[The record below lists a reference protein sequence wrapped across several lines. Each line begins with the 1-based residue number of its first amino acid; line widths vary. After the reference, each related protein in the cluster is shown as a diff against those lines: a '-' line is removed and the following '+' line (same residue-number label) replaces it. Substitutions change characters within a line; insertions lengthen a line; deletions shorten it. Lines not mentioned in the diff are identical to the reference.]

1 MAVLDLSNSS
11 RVLRELGGEMGTVQD
26 HRKCAEQCVAM
37 ARAAEDDDGKVLW
50 LTLALSWARLAEHA
64 AQAVPAEHPADR
76 VEEALEGSSEGLQAA
91 RRRDEPD
98 QTP

>member
-1 MAVLDLSNSS
+1 
-11 RVLRELGGEMGTVQD
+11 MGTVQD

-37 ARAAEDDDGKVLW
+37 ARAADDDDGKILW

-64 AQAVPAEHPADR
+64 ALAAPTEHPADR
-76 VEEALEGSSEGLQAA
+76 AEDVSESSSEGLQTP